1 MSVFKEGVFVVQMA
15 HPAQKLIQHVILK
28 QASVN
33 VDRKRISGVVH
44 ITYAG

>member
-1 MSVFKEGVFVVQMA
+1 MSVFKEGVFVVQMVL
-15 HPAQKLIQHVILK
+15 PAQKLTQPVILK

-33 VDRKRISGVVH
+33 ADQKRISGAVH